1 MVLKRLVEVSVMM
14 NWQMNQYEIA
24 IACEIAGSFSFIFS
38 FIEFKTVC
46 MFFLLQYRINNN
58 N

>member
-1 MVLKRLVEVSVMM
+1 MM